1 MSNPEN
7 NTTVGYTRNMHI
19 HSKLKTVYDLIEFSD
34 WLATQGL
41 PGDTTI
47 TFSGYNEV
55 RITSEHRELDPEWR
69 NPKAYR

>member
-1 MSNPEN
+1 MSNPE

-34 WLATQGL
+34 RLATQGL
-41 PGDTTI
+41 PGDTKI
-47 TFSGYNEV
+47 TFSSYNEI
-55 RITSEHRELDPEWR
+55 RITAERREIDPDWR